1 MQISLALF
9 HSFCAVFVSFSFR
22 FNFEFEWHWLNQN
35 NNSRSKSE
43 KKLWCKCPM
52 WNGIYKKRYS
62 DVRECVWR
70 RKQKRKSECDKDFGV
85 RSMEMSRNVTKSQ
98 ITWKHISTRIDSVSL
113 SYHAPKINGVCN
125 IGIFLLSF
133 SLPCEFMLI
142 YNISEIGIS
151 WINYRK
157 LGKKTARKSKAK
169 QNKRKP
175 KQIAIKCKR
184 FLWIKFGNQKVFV
197 NAYFDKRLK
206 KLKFPPKATIS
217 CHSGYFIEIFNE

>member
-1 MQISLALF
+1 MSHVEWNIQKKDTRMCES
-9 HSFCAVFVSFSFR
+9 VFEEENKNEKVNVIRILVSD
-22 FNFEFEWHWLNQN
+22 
-35 NNSRSKSE
+35 
-43 KKLWCKCPM
+43 LWK
-52 WNGIYKKRYS
+52 W
-62 DVRECVWR
+62 V
-70 RKQKRKSECDKDFGV
+70 
-85 RSMEMSRNVTKSQ
+85 EMSRNVTKSQ

-206 KLKFPPKATIS
+206 KA
-217 CHSGYFIEIFNE
+217 EIPTQSHHIVS